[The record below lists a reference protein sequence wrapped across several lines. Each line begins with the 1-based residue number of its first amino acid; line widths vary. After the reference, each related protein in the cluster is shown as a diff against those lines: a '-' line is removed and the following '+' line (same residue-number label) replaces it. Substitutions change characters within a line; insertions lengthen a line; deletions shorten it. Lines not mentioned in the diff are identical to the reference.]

1 MEMDINKIIESGREF
16 LKPKWHLWRKIKN
29 DQVKGIQIPKLQKD
43 FGKENK
49 LIDLVPIDDIS
60 CGNAAI
66 INVIKN
72 RKSRRKF
79 NKEKITLEELSY
91 LLWTTQGVRELNGD
105 FPMRTVP
112 SAGARN
118 CFETYLFI
126 SRVEGLEQG
135 LYRYLPLEHKLC
147 IISIEPDLKRKLNYA
162 MTNQNNNCA
171 VTFIWT
177 AIPYRM
183 EWRYSIV
190 AHKMIAID
198 VGHVCQ
204 NLYLAA
210 ESIQCGCCAIGAY
223 AQEKMDEFL
232 QVDGDEEFT
241 LYMATVGKYDKV

>member
-1 MEMDINKIIESGREF
+1 MEIDINKIIETGREF
-16 LKPKWHLWRKIKN
+16 LKPKWDLWKRVRN
-29 DQVKGIQIPKLQKD
+29 DQANGIQIPRLEKEYCKD
-43 FGKENK
+43 SI
-49 LIDLVPIDDIS
+49 LIDLVPISNIT
-60 CGNAAI
+60 CGKEEFI
-66 INVIKN
+66 TVVKN

-79 NKEKITLEELSY
+79 NSEKITLEELSY
-91 LLWTTQGVRELNGD
+91 LLWATQGVRELNGD

-147 IISIEPDLKRKLNYA
+147 IISTEADLNKKLNYA
-162 MTNQNNNCA
+162 MMNQNYNCA

-183 EWRYSIV
+183 EWRYSIA

-198 VGHVCQ
+198 AGHVCQ

-232 QVDGDEEFT
+232 QVDGEEEFT
-241 LYMATVGKYDKV
+241 FYMATVGKNDK